1 MDRYTKYRD
10 SVVQLREIIEW
21 IKDIDTGNDNYNY
34 KLLKAQQFIEDIVI
48 DIVYDKLD
56 NGSE

>member
-1 MDRYTKYRD
+1 MNNRD

-21 IKDIDTGNDNYNY
+21 IKEIDTGNENYNY
-34 KLLKAQQFIEDIVI
+34 KLLKVQQFIEDIVI
-48 DIVYDKLD
+48 DMVYDKLD